1 MELKV
6 KYQYTYFIK
15 PFLIKENKYEKYLFS
30 LLSNKNYKLKIFE
43 KERDLNLYSYF
54 IQNAREYFFP
64 TFAFSKGNIRNL
76 EEMDIKTKTKILS
89 KFHCNIFEYKFDSKI
104 EGKISDEKG
113 IFFNISKVQLI
124 CFDSGICF
132 FVIKTYIE
140 DSERFTDLL
149 NFNYKFKDINSDFS
163 KLKDFSNIKIQ
174 TGKFS
179 NMDELSE
186 FIDKIIGTNSDIEEL
201 KNIDL
206 YNKRFFVYSYCCIDQ
221 ENWNNV
227 TDFENLK
234 TDFLKFSHAL
244 PSGKTIDFDLQEI
257 NNTIKNAEKFKY
269 SAFGFT
275 KQSMGLMTSNID
287 IYNYTKLPFEYENE
301 YLYTLIICLYQRI
314 YLKKLERDFKDKKDI
329 LKTRQNFS
337 KFTKEIWMNEIT
349 NSSKGTIIY
358 NQLKENFELEKIYV
372 EIKNKY
378 NVIYKELNIDK
389 EKRANKI
396 ILIILAISIAFNIIN
411 FITLVN
417 ILK

>member
-1 MELKV
+1 
-6 KYQYTYFIK
+6 
-15 PFLIKENKYEKYLFS
+15 
-30 LLSNKNYKLKIFE
+30 
-43 KERDLNLYSYF
+43 
-54 IQNAREYFFP
+54 
-64 TFAFSKGNIRNL
+64 
-76 EEMDIKTKTKILS
+76 
-89 KFHCNIFEYKFDSKI
+89 
-104 EGKISDEKG
+104 
-113 IFFNISKVQLI
+113 
-124 CFDSGICF
+124 
-132 FVIKTYIE
+132 
-140 DSERFTDLL
+140 
-149 NFNYKFKDINSDFS
+149 
-163 KLKDFSNIKIQ
+163 
-174 TGKFS
+174 
-179 NMDELSE
+179 
-186 FIDKIIGTNSDIEEL
+186 
-201 KNIDL
+201 
-206 YNKRFFVYSYCCIDQ
+206 
-221 ENWNNV
+221 
-227 TDFENLK
+227 
-234 TDFLKFSHAL
+234 
-244 PSGKTIDFDLQEI
+244 
-257 NNTIKNAEKFKY
+257 
-269 SAFGFT
+269 
-275 KQSMGLMTSNID
+275 MTSNID